1 MYADFRSLEAISAL
15 VNIILGA
22 ITLILASRTKRNA
35 WNELFAA
42 KLLGWFL
49 IFRGISM
56 FSGYLQG
63 YELWTGPSTYSL
75 FEAPSDTNLFRF
87 FQMLESITL
96 SAEIAIMCSIPL
108 FFPYPFLQTKNAQR
122 AASVFILMFT
132 IIISG
137 FFVFFPYETSMV
149 RYGFMALPLLIW
161 GFVYVRFSLKELKHG
176 DEEARTI
183 SSPSGL
189 LILAMIGYWMTD
201 WLLWITV
208 PEKWSTPVWVNSLG
222 PDLNLNFFFIRQSLI
237 LGVGTCCLLTMF
249 VFEGIRSSR
258 KGNSVLTGLT
268 FGWFIVGIISFIADY
283 SIFDT
288 LEDCI
293 YAVCDGL
300 PEEWLIY
307 NTFTN
312 TLAGYLVQP
321 IVLMY
326 VLLNYDLVDSG
337 RDENGTYARAMVIV
351 LVVIVSSTLI
361 EMVQSIIPIG
371 EIITS
376 AVLAIG
382 IAAAIGWEKAIME
395 KFLAQ
400 KNSSAA
406 YLQTINEMK
415 DLEFD
420 SSSER
425 SFVISISTIV
435 IFAFIL
441 SILNAALGL
450 G

>member
-1 MYADFRSLEAISAL
+1 
-15 VNIILGA
+15 
-22 ITLILASRTKRNA
+22 
-35 WNELFAA
+35 
-42 KLLGWFL
+42 
-49 IFRGISM
+49 
-56 FSGYLQG
+56 
-63 YELWTGPSTYSL
+63 
-75 FEAPSDTNLFRF
+75 
-87 FQMLESITL
+87 
-96 SAEIAIMCSIPL
+96 
-108 FFPYPFLQTKNAQR
+108 
-122 AASVFILMFT
+122 
-132 IIISG
+132 
-137 FFVFFPYETSMV
+137 MV
-149 RYGFMALPLLIW
+149 
-161 GFVYVRFSLKELKHG
+161 
-176 DEEARTI
+176 
-183 SSPSGL
+183 
-189 LILAMIGYWMTD
+189 GYWMTD

-222 PDLNLNFFFIRQSLI
+222 PNLNLNFFFIRQSLV
-237 LGVGTCCLLTMF
+237 LGVGTCCLLAMF

-258 KGNSVLTGLT
+258 KGNSVLTSLT

-293 YAVCDGL
+293 YAVCNGL

-326 VLLNYDLVDSG
+326 ILLNYDLVDSG

-361 EMVQSIIPIG
+361 EMIQSIIPIG

-406 YLQTINEMK
+406 YLQTINELH

-420 SSSER
+420 AYSEK
-425 SFVISISTIV
+425 SFAISISTII
-435 IFAFIL
+435 IFAFVL

>member
-15 VNIILGA
+15 VNIILGV
-22 ITLILASRTKRNA
+22 ITLILASRTKNNA

-75 FEAPSDTNLFRF
+75 YETPQNTRLFRF
-87 FQMLESITL
+87 FQMMENITL
-96 SAEIAIMCSIPL
+96 CAEIGIMCSIPL
-108 FFPYPFLQTKNAQR
+108 FFPYPFLQTENSQR
-122 AASVFILMFT
+122 
-132 IIISG
+132 IISG
-137 FFVFFPYETSMV
+137 FILLFTIIFSGFFIFFPYEISMI
-149 RYGFMALPLLIW
+149 RYGFLAVPIAIW
-161 GFVYVRFSLKELKHG
+161 GFTYVRFSIKELRHNNDG
-176 DEEARTI
+176 ARTI
-183 SSPSGL
+183 SSSSGL

-201 WLLWITV
+201 WLLWITI
-208 PEKWSTPVWVNSLG
+208 PERWSTPVWVNSIG
-222 PDLNLNFFFIRQSLI
+222 PDLNLNLFFIRQSLI
-237 LGVGTCCLLTMF
+237 LGVGSCCLLAMF
-249 VFEGIRSSR
+249 VFEGIRASK
-258 KGNSVLTGLT
+258 KGNSVLTSLT
-268 FGWFIVGIISFIADY
+268 FGWFIIGIISFIADY

-293 YAVCDGL
+293 YATCDGL

-326 VLLNYDLVDSG
+326 ILLNYNLVDSG

-361 EMVQSIIPIG
+361 EMIQSIIPIG

-376 AVLAIG
+376 AILAIG
-382 IAAAIGWEKAIME
+382 IAAAIGWEKVIME
-395 KFLAQ
+395 KFLET
-400 KNSSAA
+400 KNSTTA
-406 YLQTINEMK
+406 YLQTINEIQDIEINPLSQK
-415 DLEFD
+415 
-420 SSSER
+420 
-425 SFVISISTIV
+425 SFTISISTIIV
-435 IFAFIL
+435 FAFIL